1 MYTIKQMGELEER
14 QLIGCMLIEPEI
26 AKSVYSAGIDFI
38 FPRHNIIRDSIF
50 NCVKND
56 IIDGLNVINDL
67 KNVGKIAEIGGERYI
82 TDCMNEVSCTNNWK
96 NLYKRVKI
104 NKLLQM
110 QRVDCAKALE
120 ETDEVKLSK
129 SIRHIKEL
137 QDKIDD
143 IKSPQRTLAD
153 ITYDFKKKLERTPDI
168 IPTGYPNI
176 DRTTMSKGDF
186 VIIAARPSV
195 GKSLLVINLMRN
207 WLIDGR
213 KVSIFTTEMNDTQF
227 FERQMAIES
236 QIPYWRIRTN
246 KLKPEE
252 VELLK
257 KAMDKYL
264 EIYGDKVF
272 FSDSFMPTVDDIELE
287 LIRHSPDILV
297 LDNLSGGKLG
307 NRTQNQAYLVQDYA
321 MKLKQLALKY
331 NCLMIVVAHL
341 NREAEDS
348 ENGEPESK
356 HLRDS
361 GSLEQIA
368 NKVIVMWKNTKLE
381 EDKDRKYIC
390 WKFTKDRDGFGGN
403 GMFILDTK
411 ILQIADCYQEGQ
423 ELSN

>member
-1 MYTIKQMGELEER
+1 MYFLKKMGELEEK
-14 QLIGCMLIEPEI
+14 QLIGCMLLDSEI
-26 AKSVYSAGIDFI
+26 AKSIASAGVEFI
-38 FPRHNIIRDSIF
+38 YSKNNIIRDSIF
-50 NCVKND
+50 SCVKNEVIDTMSVIED
-56 IIDGLNVINDL
+56 IKRKGSILEVGGEKYILDCIND
-67 KNVGKIAEIGGERYI
+67 
-82 TDCMNEVSCTNNWK
+82 VSIKSNWK

-104 NKLLQM
+104 NNLLDKQRLECLKVVDEIDENKLNKIIHN
-110 QRVDCAKALE
+110 V
-120 ETDEVKLSK
+120 
-129 SIRHIKEL
+129 KEL

-153 ITYDFKKKLERTPDI
+153 ITYDFKKKLESTPDI
-168 IPTGYPNI
+168 IPTGYPSI
-176 DRTTMSKGDF
+176 DKTTMSKGDF
-186 VIIAARPSV
+186 VILAARPSV

-207 WLIDGR
+207 WLIDNR

-257 KAMDKYL
+257 KDMDKYL
-264 EIYGDKVF
+264 EIYSDKVF
-272 FSDSFMPTVDDIELE
+272 FSDSFMPTVEDVELE
-287 LIRHSPDILV
+287 LSRHHPDILV

-341 NREAEDS
+341 NREAEDNQ
-348 ENGEPESK
+348 NGEPESRN
-356 HLRDS
+356 LRDS

-368 NKVIVMWKNTKLE
+368 NKVIVMWKNTTE
-381 EDKDRKYIC
+381 EQEDRKFIN

-411 ILQIADCYQEGQ
+411 ILQIADCYQGDDNI
-423 ELSN
+423 LN

>member
-1 MYTIKQMGELEER
+1 MFYLKQMGLLEEK
-14 QLIGCMLIEPEI
+14 QLIGCMLLDSEV
-26 AKSVYSAGIDFI
+26 AKSVSSAGIEFI
-38 FPRHNIIRDSIF
+38 YPKHNIIRDSIF

-56 IIDGLNVINDL
+56 IIDSLSVIEDVKKRRKL
-67 KNVGKIAEIGGERYI
+67 TEVGGEKYI
-82 TDCMNEVSCTNNWK
+82 LDCMNDVSSTSNWK

-104 NKLLQM
+104 NKLLEQ
-110 QRVDCAKALE
+110 QRVECTKVLE
-120 ETDEVKLSK
+120 ETNETELGKIIQNVKS
-129 SIRHIKEL
+129 L

-176 DRTTMSKGDF
+176 DKTTMSKGDF
-186 VIIAARPSV
+186 VILAARPSV

-246 KLKPEE
+246 KLTADEI
-252 VELLK
+252 ELLK
-257 KAMDKYL
+257 KDMDKYL

-272 FSDSFMPTVDDIELE
+272 FSDSFMPTVEDIELE
-287 LIRHSPDILV
+287 LVRHNPDILV

-348 ENGEPESK
+348 QDGEPESK

-368 NKVIVMWKNTKLE
+368 NKVIVMWKN
-381 EDKDRKYIC
+381 KDEQEGRKFIN
-390 WKFTKDRDGFGGN
+390 WKFTKDRDGFGGK

-411 ILQIADCYQEGQ
+411 ILQIVDCYQGED
-423 ELSN
+423 NV